1 MTERI
6 KTVLKPVEFC
16 SINKQ
21 FDMKKIIFLSCA
33 VTAVIMYACSGGAG
47 AGSSDKDTAQNGT
60 TKSISDYD
68 PHRGEGKFSNVEV
81 GPLNET
87 MVDAGKKIFDIKCSA
102 CHKLTNEKLVGP
114 GWAGVTK
121 KLSPAWIMNFIT
133 NPDAMIDKDP
143 ELQSQLEICLVRMPN
158 QNLND
163 DDARNI
169 LEFMRKNDGVK

>member
-1 MTERI
+1 
-6 KTVLKPVEFC
+6 
-16 SINKQ
+16 
-21 FDMKKIIFLSCA
+21 MKKFLA
-33 VTAVIMYACSGGAG
+33 ITIMAALLYACSGGAG
-47 AGSSDKDTAQNGT
+47 GSNNSDTSNQAGKTS
-60 TKSISDYD
+60 KSIADYD

-81 GPLNET
+81 GPLDEAKA
-87 MVDAGKKIFDIKCSA
+87 DAGKKIYDIKCSA

-121 KLSPAWIMNFIT
+121 KLAPAWIMNFIT

-158 QNLND
+158 QNLSD